1 MQSARFSQV
10 EDFHHPNTFHYDL
23 KCGNFDFLQGLIS
36 CCPLCDILYGTTLK
50 MQQSLGSSPFLPVFL
65 PYSAPRPLLLP
76 SPNNIS
82 HS

>member
-1 MQSARFSQV
+1 MRNRSVKAHHQSLAFKSPHEPLSACV
-10 EDFHHPNTFHYDL
+10 SS
-23 KCGNFDFLQGLIS
+23 LIS